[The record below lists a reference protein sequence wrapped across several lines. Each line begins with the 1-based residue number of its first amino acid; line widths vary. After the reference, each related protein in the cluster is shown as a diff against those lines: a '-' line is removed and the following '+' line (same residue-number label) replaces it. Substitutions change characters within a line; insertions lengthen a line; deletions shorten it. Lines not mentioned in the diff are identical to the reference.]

1 MDSVFNFFDKKKSAE
16 DVRPLAKLSLFVKP
30 PTEAEN
36 EAEKVTNHFLSR
48 LNNNLGSQLN
58 TPNLTYQMAMINQAF
73 GQANDQNS
81 QDLTG
86 TLIQKEVKHLQDV
99 GVPDSATRVE
109 FVNDLINSNQRTEDN
124 FVHPS
129 ATTSGPSAFHRPTSS
144 SFVFNEDTVA
154 VHQNDSAVIG
164 QNNQSLRDASR
175 HDIELNG
182 SEDEYIDVVN
192 FTPPPPTVEN
202 IEDEVEH
209 GTKDDTISGVVD
221 EKMAN
226 PLEIKWEPIINSEI
240 FNTDSLVRPTPR
252 KLKAKSN
259 LTSSCPSPEESEKK
273 HRKHR
278 EHKRDPSKPKKSHKS
293 KMEKEPIK
301 SENARDGR
309 QFDLIGRDPYT
320 LKLRLRV
327 KKPHLS

>member
-1 MDSVFNFFDKKKSAE
+1 
-16 DVRPLAKLSLFVKP
+16 
-30 PTEAEN
+30 
-36 EAEKVTNHFLSR
+36 
-48 LNNNLGSQLN
+48 
-58 TPNLTYQMAMINQAF
+58 MAMINQAF

-182 SEDEYIDVVN
+182 SEVSLYN
-192 FTPPPPTVEN
+192 F
-202 IEDEVEH
+202 
-209 GTKDDTISGVVD
+209 
-221 EKMAN
+221 
-226 PLEIKWEPIINSEI
+226 
-240 FNTDSLVRPTPR
+240 
-252 KLKAKSN
+252 
-259 LTSSCPSPEESEKK
+259 
-273 HRKHR
+273 
-278 EHKRDPSKPKKSHKS
+278 
-293 KMEKEPIK
+293 
-301 SENARDGR
+301 
-309 QFDLIGRDPYT
+309 
-320 LKLRLRV
+320 
-327 KKPHLS
+327 